1 MYSRDQ
7 ELSQAKCLDVQQL
20 PHSVV
25 TMTLQGTTLLVLT
38 TDNTLYQYVLT
49 TTKDALRLVIGE
61 SMSLQGLIPGAG
73 KVRSFTW
80 MFPQGEFVMYH
91 NVHSIG

>member
-1 MYSRDQ
+1 
-7 ELSQAKCLDVQQL
+7 
-20 PHSVV
+20 
-25 TMTLQGTTLLVLT
+25 MTLQGTTLLVLT

-73 KVRSFTW
+73 KVRSLAW
-80 MFPQGEFVMYH
+80 MFSQGESRMYH
-91 NVHSIG
+91 NVQSIG